1 MLQELWPARKQ
12 LAERGHNEDGVKQ
25 GSEGR
30 AGADL
35 LTRQSFCSYLSHHQ
49 DGIGLSF
56 GSENCLDCA
65 FRPYSRTE
73 ESV

>member
-12 LAERGHNEDGVKQ
+12 LAERGHTEDGVKQ

-35 LTRQSFCSYLSHHQ
+35 LDNLFVLTSLT
-49 DGIGLSF
+49 IKMAL
-56 GSENCLDCA
+56 
-65 FRPYSRTE
+65 
-73 ESV
+73 V